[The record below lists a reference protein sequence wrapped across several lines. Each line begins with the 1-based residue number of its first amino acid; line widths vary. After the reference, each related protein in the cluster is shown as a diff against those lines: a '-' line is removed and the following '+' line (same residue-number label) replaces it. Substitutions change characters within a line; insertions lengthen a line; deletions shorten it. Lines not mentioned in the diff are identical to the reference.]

1 MPTVYVPDE
10 LVFEIIKLGKN
21 HKQYIKEAIRE
32 KLEREGVKIKKG
44 NRGGN

>member
-10 LVFEIIKLGKN
+10 LVFEIVKLGKN

-32 KLEREGVKIKKG
+32 KLEREGVLLK
-44 NRGGN
+44 RESR